1 MKTVPKVAV
10 TPMKQLTQIL
20 TLLFL
25 FLFGLTQTASA
36 HEGPHITV
44 QPGDS
49 LSEIAQRNNT
59 DVATLRRLNNLESA
73 DSIRIG
79 ALLALPGVEEAT
91 APLEDVVPDQPSNS
105 VRYIVQAGDTLSE
118 IARQH
123 GIPLAWLVDT
133 NRISLAQTLTINQEL
148 WIPNKQSSTK
158 EPLVI
163 EHIVQNGEH
172 LGSIAQQYGL
182 SVAELVLKN
191 RLSNSNLIAPGQR
204 LLIGDTDALDE
215 RFVAQEQERRE
226 RLIQSI
232 GLFESPPITEKWIDV
247 DLGNQTVTAYEGAV
261 PVNHFIISSGLPG
274 TPTVT
279 GEFRIWA
286 KTSIQ
291 DMYGGNR
298 ASGDYYYLE
307 DVQWVQYFF
316 EDYAFHATYW
326 HNNFGQPMS
335 RGCINMRTED
345 AKWLFDWASPQS
357 LYSGWLMS
365 DATNPGTLVIVH
377 E

>member
-1 MKTVPKVAV
+1 
-10 TPMKQLTQIL
+10 MKQIL
-20 TLLFL
+20 STIALLVLLLLGTKDIVF
-25 FLFGLTQTASA
+25 A
-36 HEGPHITV
+36 HDGPHMTV
-44 QPGDS
+44 QPGDT
-49 LSEIAQRNNT
+49 LSEIAKQNNT
-59 DVATLRRLNNLESA
+59 DVATLRRLNNMSNI
-73 DSIRIG
+73 DVIHVG
-79 ALLALPGVEEAT
+79 GQLALPNTEPAEISLPTDLSTVQDSGN
-91 APLEDVVPDQPSNS
+91 DNS
-105 VRYIVQAGDTLSE
+105 STGSDEQRYIVQSGDTLSE
-118 IARQH
+118 IAQRHRLTLALLVEVNQISPAQRLYA
-123 GIPLAWLVDT
+123 GQELQIP
-133 NRISLAQTLTINQEL
+133 NESQRIRQTL
-148 WIPNKQSSTK
+148 P
-158 EPLVI
+158 V
-163 EHIVQNGEH
+163 EHIVQYGENLGMIAGRYDVPITELLQING
-172 LGSIAQQYGL
+172 LTD
-182 SVAELVLKN
+182 
-191 RLSNSNLIAPGQR
+191 SNLLIPGQR
-204 LLIGDTDALDE
+204 LQLNPQASSANLSVNQVSNLQSPADL
-215 RFVAQEQERRE
+215 
-226 RLIQSI
+226 SI
-232 GLFESPPITEKWIDV
+232 GLHQAPPTTEKWIDV
-247 DLGNQTVTAYEGAV
+247 DLSAQTVTAYEGAV

-316 EDYAFHATYW
+316 EDYAFHAAYW

-365 DATNPGTLVIVH
+365 DVANPGTLVIVH

>member
-1 MKTVPKVAV
+1 
-10 TPMKQLTQIL
+10 MKQIL
-20 TLLFL
+20 STVALLVLLLFGARDTV
-25 FLFGLTQTASA
+25 FA
-36 HEGPHITV
+36 HDGPHITV
-44 QPGDS
+44 QPGDT
-49 LSEIAQRNNT
+49 LSEIAKQNNT
-59 DVATLRRLNNLESA
+59 DVATLRRLNNMSNI
-73 DSIRIG
+73 DVIQSG
-79 ALLALPGVEEAT
+79 GQLALPNADSANAPPSTAT
-91 APLEDVVPDQPSNS
+91 SIAEHSYNDHSSTISDQQS
-105 VRYIVQAGDTLSE
+105 YIVQPGDTLSD
-118 IARQH
+118 IAQRH
-123 GIPLAWLVDT
+123 RLTLALLVEV
-133 NRISLAQTLTINQEL
+133 NQISPAQRLYVGQEL
-148 WIPNKQSSTK
+148 QIPDESQRIRQIL
-158 EPLVI
+158 PV
-163 EHIVQNGEH
+163 EHIVQYGEN
-172 LGSIAQQYGL
+172 LGMIAGQYGVSL
-182 SVAELVLKN
+182 TELMQINSLAD
-191 RLSNSNLIAPGQR
+191 SNLLVPGQR
-204 LLIGDTDALDE
+204 LQLNPGTSLDNSS
-215 RFVAQEQERRE
+215 VSQVSN
-226 RLIQSI
+226 LQSSVELSI
-232 GLFESPPITEKWIDV
+232 SLHQAPPTLEKWIDV
-247 DLGNQTVTAYEGAV
+247 DLSAQTVTAYEGAV

-316 EDYAFHATYW
+316 EDYAFHAAYW

-365 DATNPGTLVIVH
+365 DVANPGTLVIVH

>member
-1 MKTVPKVAV
+1 
-10 TPMKQLTQIL
+10 MKQVLL
-20 TLLFL
+20 SVALLVLLLFSTKEIV
-25 FLFGLTQTASA
+25 FA
-36 HEGPHITV
+36 HDGPHMTV
-44 QPGDS
+44 QPGDT
-49 LSEIAQRNNT
+49 LSEIAKQNNT
-59 DVATLRRLNNLESA
+59 DVATLRRLNNMSNI
-73 DSIRIG
+73 DVIHVG
-79 ALLALPGVEEAT
+79 GQLALPNADSAN
-91 APLEDVVPDQPSNS
+91 APLSADISTGEDSYNNNRSTINNQQS
-105 VRYIVQAGDTLSE
+105 YIVQPGDTLSE
-118 IARQH
+118 IAQRH
-123 GIPLAWLVDT
+123 RLTLALLVEV
-133 NRISLAQTLTINQEL
+133 NQISPAQRLYAGQEL
-148 WIPNKQSSTK
+148 QIPDESQSTRQIL
-158 EPLVI
+158 PV
-163 EHIVQNGEH
+163 EHIVQYGEN
-172 LGSIAQQYGL
+172 LGIIAGQYGL
-182 SVAELVLKN
+182 PLTDLMQINGLKD
-191 RLSNSNLIAPGQR
+191 SNLLIPGQR
-204 LLIGDTDALDE
+204 LQLNSGTSSDNSSVSQVSELQSS
-215 RFVAQEQERRE
+215 VN
-226 RLIQSI
+226 LSI
-232 GLFESPPITEKWIDV
+232 GLHQAPPTTEKWIDV
-247 DLGNQTVTAYEGAV
+247 DLSTQTVTAYEGAV

-316 EDYAFHATYW
+316 EDYAFHAAYW

-365 DATNPGTLVIVH
+365 DVANPGTLVIVH

>member
-1 MKTVPKVAV
+1 
-10 TPMKQLTQIL
+10 MKQVLL
-20 TLLFL
+20 SVALLVLLLFSTKEIV
-25 FLFGLTQTASA
+25 FA
-36 HEGPHITV
+36 HDGPHMTV
-44 QPGDS
+44 QPGDT
-49 LSEIAQRNNT
+49 LSEIAKQNNT
-59 DVATLRRLNNLESA
+59 DVATLRRLNNMSNI
-73 DSIRIG
+73 DVIHVG
-79 ALLALPGVEEAT
+79 GQLALPNADSAN
-91 APLEDVVPDQPSNS
+91 APLSADISTGEDSYNNNRSTINNQQS
-105 VRYIVQAGDTLSE
+105 YIVQPGDTLSE
-118 IARQH
+118 IAQRH
-123 GIPLAWLVDT
+123 RLTLALLVEV
-133 NRISLAQTLTINQEL
+133 NQISPAQRLYAGQEL
-148 WIPNKQSSTK
+148 QIPDESQSTRQIL
-158 EPLVI
+158 PV
-163 EHIVQNGEH
+163 EHIVQYGEN
-172 LGSIAQQYGL
+172 LGIIAGQYGL
-182 SVAELVLKN
+182 PLTDLMQINGLKD
-191 RLSNSNLIAPGQR
+191 SNLLIPGQR
-204 LLIGDTDALDE
+204 LQLNPGTSSDNSSVSQVSELQSS
-215 RFVAQEQERRE
+215 VN
-226 RLIQSI
+226 LSI
-232 GLFESPPITEKWIDV
+232 GLHQAPPTTEKWIDV
-247 DLGNQTVTAYEGAV
+247 DLSTQTVTAYEGAV

-316 EDYAFHATYW
+316 EDYAFHAAYW

-365 DATNPGTLVIVH
+365 DVANPGTLVIVH